1 MTATGP
7 PAEPGLGAGP
17 PTADLAAPHRRPA
30 GRSAPEPGPVHDL
43 RLVDLDTLTR
53 AQEDAW
59 ATAYRRYGTRL
70 QQSPGYA
77 RAVRAAGQ
85 RVVVALA
92 PLGIIAFTR
101 EGEVLT
107 AVGGDEPVLT
117 EHGHAERLA
126 HLVTSVRRATGASVY
141 LPLVDAAHA
150 GACAR
155 AGCTTWR
162 RPPNSLIDWSR
173 DGADLWGRALE
184 RGTSQLRRKR
194 RLVERDGLTVRPGQS
209 GAHAFA
215 HVLAVDDRSWKA
227 EHGQSM
233 RLRGGQ
239 DALYG
244 RLVGT
249 GEITAAIL
257 FDGERPVA
265 FRLDARVNDR
275 LTSLKWSYDETYR
288 RYSPGLHLLTE
299 GLRQEWAGRG
309 VRTVDL
315 HGSPD
320 TLKNLLYSERVPRAD
335 VWCGAAEP
343 GALRARERA
352 ALDARVTRAH
362 QAGKGLRHAFG

>member
-117 EHGHAERLA
+117 EHGHADRLA
-126 HLVTSVRRATGASVY
+126 HLVTSVRRATRASVY
-141 LPLVDAAHA
+141 LPWWTPPTPE
-150 GACAR
+150 R
-155 AGCTTWR
+155 A
-162 RPPNSLIDWSR
+162 P
-173 DGADLWGRALE
+173 
-184 RGTSQLRRKR
+184 
-194 RLVERDGLTVRPGQS
+194 
-209 GAHAFA
+209 
-215 HVLAVDDRSWKA
+215 
-227 EHGQSM
+227 
-233 RLRGGQ
+233 
-239 DALYG
+239 
-244 RLVGT
+244 
-249 GEITAAIL
+249 
-257 FDGERPVA
+257 
-265 FRLDARVNDR
+265 
-275 LTSLKWSYDETYR
+275 
-288 RYSPGLHLLTE
+288 
-299 GLRQEWAGRG
+299 
-309 VRTVDL
+309 
-315 HGSPD
+315 
-320 TLKNLLYSERVPRAD
+320 
-335 VWCGAAEP
+335 EP
-343 GALRARERA
+343 GARPGDDRP
-352 ALDARVTRAH
+352 TP
-362 QAGKGLRHAFG
+362 